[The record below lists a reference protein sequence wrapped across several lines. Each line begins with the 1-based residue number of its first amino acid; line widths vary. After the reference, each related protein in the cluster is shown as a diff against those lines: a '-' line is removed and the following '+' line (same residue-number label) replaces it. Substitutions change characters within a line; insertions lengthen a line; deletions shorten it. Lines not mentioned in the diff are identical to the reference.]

1 MVRNKSTQIGS
12 NVQRVVHTMT
22 SARQETASA
31 AQGGQKHSMSPNPLN
46 VTSICVHVAMTSLH
60 VLPGK
65 AATTKMLSKPAFCI
79 VATNI
84 AHSPVNFLSKQAQH
98 DKLVVII
105 ALNTNP
111 STKKSPC
118 MAQDSVFPP
127 REVLL

>member
-1 MVRNKSTQIGS
+1 MVRNKSTQTGS

-22 SARQETASA
+22 SVRQDSA
-31 AQGGQKHSMSPNPLN
+31 ARGGQKYSMPPNPLN
-46 VTSICVHVAMTSLH
+46 ATWICVHVAMTSLH
-60 VLPGK
+60 LLPDK
-65 AATTKMLSKPAFCI
+65 AATTKMLPKPAFCI

-84 AHSPVNFLSKQAQH
+84 AHSSVNFLSKQAQYAG
-98 DKLVVII
+98 LLVII
-105 ALNTNP
+105 PLNTYP